1 MFSTLEALSTFLVLL
16 RLCGSFIPPLRHVP
30 SPDVP
35 WPDRALRT
43 LSDGPD
49 RALRTLSDAFE
60 TSDVE
65 RQALVDL
72 YYSTNGEGWTESE
85 NWLEDDPCV
94 NQWYG
99 VACDEHGGVAIISLG
114 DNNMTGTLEESIGDL
129 FALQLLQL
137 QFGKIGGS
145 IPPSIGNLKTPRVS

>member
-1 MFSTLEALSTFLVLL
+1 MFSTLVALSTFLVLL

-43 LSDGPD
+43 LSD
-49 RALRTLSDAFE
+49 AVE

-85 NWLEDDPCV
+85 NWLEDDPV
-94 NQWYG
+94 
-99 VACDEHGGVAIISLG
+99 
-114 DNNMTGTLEESIGDL
+114 
-129 FALQLLQL
+129 
-137 QFGKIGGS
+137 
-145 IPPSIGNLKTPRVS
+145 